1 MTRIPETMNVTRAL
15 AELKILEDRIIKA
28 VQGTSK
34 QTQPKFVGT
43 KKKSSSIVNGVYD
56 LDKFKVDSKASIQRF
71 FDLQDRQLRIK
82 SAIVASNANTVVTIA
97 ENVYTIAE
105 ALEYKRYKIPQDK
118 ILLKEL
124 ESQYSNAVNTID
136 YENATVDHAIEK
148 MYTALMGKES
158 AVDEKFESKI
168 FKEYRNTNEYE
179 LIDPINIE
187 KYIAELRESIEVFE
201 MNIDYVLSESNA
213 LTKITF

>member
-158 AVDEKFESKI
+158 AVDEKFESKM